1 MVELWGGWGQS
12 QSLRDTERLKRTREG
27 PSGHCRIGMMAA
39 GLPGGSTGRTWLLPT
54 PLCLGFPYTS
64 STQHTTGG
72 FVAHRSE
79 LPIREHP
86 PYPSDHP
93 IPTPVLSP
101 PPPQQLPQCRPLRS
115 ACASLIRPYGTQPF
129 NLRPYGART
138 KPSQIHPGDP
148 PRLPLHC
155 APPEHPHSAKQPNP
169 HPHIPPPSQGML
181 CPTAALPTPPSAP
194 QFPPTS
200 GPSDGSR
207 QVGARS
213 CLPCQPRQLSPGI
226 NTAM

>member
-1 MVELWGGWGQS
+1 MVKLWGGWGQS

-27 PSGHCRIGMMAA
+27 PSGHCRIGMLAA

-93 IPTPVLSP
+93 ISTPVLPPS
-101 PPPQQLPQCRPLRS
+101 PPPQQLPQCRLLRS

-169 HPHIPPPSQGML
+169 HPHIPPP
-181 CPTAALPTPPSAP
+181 PEPRDALPHGRPPHPP
-194 QFPPTS
+194 QRPPIPTHERS
-200 GPSDGSR
+200 FRWEQTGWGPE
-207 QVGARS
+207 
-213 CLPCQPRQLSPGI
+213 LPSLPAQTALPGD
-226 NTAM
+226 